1 MAQQR
6 PDFVRPTSRTHL
18 TLARVAALATSCA
31 AAFAVGLGIFPET
44 WANGGAYVALPF
56 VAAAVV
62 AILLSSGWHVAMG
75 YAADAREPHEKAI
88 AFGFGVVLFLV
99 GVGCSAWF
107 LASMLG
113 GNAALQAQQHEYLDR
128 LTAAMDVAAANAA
141 SERNIL
147 SALDSAAS
155 NLDRTARAEGST
167 GIVSGRVGQSVVYS
181 ALKNAAATMAAMN
194 TALGTKGEERD
205 DFLTRAHEHIREAQR
220 ASAAHDLELF
230 QESAANA
237 ASDIAAANAIRFA
250 PMLVGL
256 GNGLAPTHAR
266 SVIDEVV
273 SSVHADAL
281 AISKQRRAIDIPAY
295 EPIDAKHAILSHPQ
309 PLAWVVAIVIELLP
323 LVLFGLLLALWRAEE
338 TRPDDQAIN
347 GLDRSRARVV
357 PLSEESE
364 LLQ

>member
-31 AAFAVGLGIFPET
+31 AAFAVGLGIFPEA

-99 GVGCSAWF
+99 GVGCSGWF

-113 GNAALQAQQHEYLDR
+113 GNAALQAYQSEYLER
-128 LTAAMDVAAANAA
+128 LTAAVNVASLNAA

-147 SALDSAAS
+147 SALGSTAS
-155 NLDRTARAEGST
+155 NLDRTATAEGST
-167 GIVSGRVGQSVVYS
+167 GIVSGRVGQKVVYS
-181 ALKNAAATMAAMN
+181 ALKNAAAGMAAMN
-194 TALGTKGEERD
+194 VAIGNKSEERD
-205 DFLTRAHEHIREAQR
+205 DLLARAREDIQEAQR
-220 ASAAHDLELF
+220 AIAVRDLTLF
-230 QESAANA
+230 QESAADA
-237 ASDIAAANAIRFA
+237 ASKIVAANAIRFA

-256 GNGLAPTHAR
+256 GNGLAPDHAR
-266 SVIDEVV
+266 SVIDEAV
-273 SSVHADAL
+273 SNLNAEAL
-281 AISKQRRAIDIPAY
+281 AISKQRRVIDIPAY
-295 EPIDAKHAILSHPQ
+295 EPIDAKHAILSNPQ

-338 TRPDDQAIN
+338 TPADAQAIN
-347 GLDRSRARVV
+347 GLDRTHARVA
-357 PLSEESE
+357 PLSKESE